1 MGLADAFG
9 VIIVARR
16 LEELLEA
23 AVVRVNC
30 KRAAMLIEAMFGER
44 MMQHPATLL
53 RLYQTVSVAMG
64 QMEERGEADGDDHDQ
79 YQQHVAM
86 AVALW
91 EKGSLF

>member
-1 MGLADAFG
+1 MLFTGLHSLLKLVGLADALG

-30 KRAAMLIEAMFGER
+30 KRAAMLRGAMLRER

-53 RLYQTVSVAMG
+53 RFFSGCLHT
-64 QMEERGEADGDDHDQ
+64 
-79 YQQHVAM
+79 
-86 AVALW
+86 
-91 EKGSLF
+91 SLKV